1 MAGAFCSGTSF
12 AAEGRS
18 FRAKALPRILQPE
31 VGGVAVM
38 RGELGAV
45 VEEGQ
50 KPLEEAV
57 GGVKGKGC
65 ALGHCSYPKGLM
77 SRIDRGRR
85 IYPLTDANMAYQMP
99 MRSADLT

>member
-1 MAGAFCSGTSF
+1 MQWKGGASTRR
-12 AAEGRS
+12 E
-18 FRAKALPRILQPE
+18 LPRILQPE
-31 VGGVAVM
+31 VGGVAVT
-38 RGELGAV
+38 RGKLGAV
-45 VEEGQ
+45 VEERQ

-65 ALGHCSYPKGLM
+65 ALGHCSYPKGSM

-85 IYPLTDANMAYQMP
+85 IYPSMDANMAYQMP